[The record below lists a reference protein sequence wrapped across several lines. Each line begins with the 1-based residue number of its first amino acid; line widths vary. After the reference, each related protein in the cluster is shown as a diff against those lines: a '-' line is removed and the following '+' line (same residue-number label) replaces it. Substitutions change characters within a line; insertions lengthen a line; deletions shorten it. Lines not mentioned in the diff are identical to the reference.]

1 MVTKSTIAKTLKEV
15 MAKKD
20 VKLTEAE
27 SNLCVSTVFQA
38 VANALVNVGEVR
50 IDGLGT
56 LKRKDVP
63 DRKCRNP
70 RTNETIVIP
79 AHKSIVFKAA
89 KLLNEA
95 VNGKQ

>member
-1 MVTKSTIAKTLKEV
+1 MITAKATIAKTLKEV

-27 SNLCVSTVFQA
+27 STLCVSTVFQA
-38 VANALVNVGEVR
+38 VANALINVGEVR
-50 IDGLGT
+50 ADGLGT
-56 LKRKDVP
+56 FKRKDVAE
-63 DRKCRNP
+63 RKGHNP

-79 AHKSIVFKAA
+79 AHKAIVFKAA

-95 VNGKQ
+95 VNGK